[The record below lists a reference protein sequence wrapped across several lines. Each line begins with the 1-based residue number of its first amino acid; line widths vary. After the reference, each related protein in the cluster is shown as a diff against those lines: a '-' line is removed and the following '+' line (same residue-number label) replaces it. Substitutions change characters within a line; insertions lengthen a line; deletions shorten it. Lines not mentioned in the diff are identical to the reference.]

1 MNFDVIA
8 GFVIDYVASEK
19 ATTLESLIRSI
30 HLKQEEQKSPIG
42 YGEFEAIYRKYYK

>member
-8 GFVIDYVASEK
+8 GFLIDYVASDK
-19 ATTLESLIRSI
+19 AVLLEGLIRSI

-42 YGEFEAIYRKYYK
+42 YG